1 MTSSSQPCSTQASY
15 SSTWPRPSK
24 ARKYQSTQPC
34 AGTAATISAPSVD
47 QPSTNHTYARKSLYA
62 LDIASGRH
70 SLSSMSGCASAC
82 SGVRADLCRHIQ
94 PLAGPRWWPTGH
106 QRSGFDSPWRWGG
119 WTTDWGYS
127 RLEAHHA
134 EGTRWQVDTPI
145 PACPHSTCPR
155 HRPPLSPSSLV
166 VGARLPRPWLPHL
179 RLRALA
185 RPGRGPPY
193 CRFRRRCCCPTA
205 APAGR

>member
-1 MTSSSQPCSTQASY
+1 MFYPSFVLIDLAAALKSSKISKYATVRGNGSDTFSTNGRPTVNKSYLRQKISLRARHRERAAFFKLNLGLRLCMFRCSSRLVPPHT
-15 SSTWPRPSK
+15 T
-24 ARKYQSTQPC
+24 
-34 AGTAATISAPSVD
+34 AGRAPLVANGPPAVGVRFPVAVGRLDRGSGL
-47 QPSTNHTYARKSLYA
+47 QPS
-62 LDIASGRH
+62 
-70 SLSSMSGCASAC
+70 
-82 SGVRADLCRHIQ
+82 
-94 PLAGPRWWPTGH
+94 
-106 QRSGFDSPWRWGG
+106 
-119 WTTDWGYS
+119 
-127 RLEAHHA
+127 EAHHA

-145 PACPHSTCPR
+145 PACPHSTCQC